1 MSPSTNIKVFA
12 FASILITCILCIS
25 FVSII
30 SSLAIKISQKS
41 IKYATNMCVSCDELQ
56 SFPGFP
62 AVASEDIDRIRS
74 AKNKSSCC
82 SSTDVILRMQIQ
94 KKMDEQVYEYNSGL
108 ATGNENLNNPFRI
121 VNELKDI
128 NKPELSGVSL
138 LCTGVSFSQSLT
150 LSVAFSETITHILG
164 KDNCDLVQLDENVPR
179 AKVVGVVDHVWS
191 SFQTDLRKVR
201 WKKNGASATY
211 GNIIHLEEEGEIF
224 IRQDGTYI
232 VLSNLRIHRDPSTP
246 FATNFSHVLYQFSH
260 RDGSETILM
269 QRSRTLCNK
278 SDDQYDSYISAV
290 FRLHKYDRISIH
302 TTHAQHLQINDTE
315 NFFGVF
321 FTYDMY

>member
-108 ATGNENLNNPFRI
+108 AT
-121 VNELKDI
+121 
-128 NKPELSGVSL
+128 
-138 LCTGVSFSQSLT
+138 
-150 LSVAFSETITHILG
+150 ETITHILG

-201 WKKNGASATY
+201 WKKNGASATN
-211 GNIIHLEEEGEIF
+211 GDITHLEEEGEIF
-224 IRQDGTYI
+224 IRQSGTYM
-232 VLSNLRIHRDPSTP
+232 VLSKLVIHRDPS
-246 FATNFSHVLYQFSH
+246 AQVSANFSHVLYRSSH
-260 RDGSETILM
+260 RHRSETVLL
-269 QRSRTLCNK
+269 QRSRTLCHA
-278 SDDQYDSYISAV
+278 SDGQYDSFISAV
-290 FRLHKYDRISIH
+290 FRFNKFDRISIH
-302 TTHAQHLQINDTE
+302 NTHAQHLQINDTE
-315 NFFGVF
+315 NFVGVF